1 MGDKKRSGKERK
13 WRKLPVAGLVLAS
26 VFLMGAAGGGSDG
39 TERKTITYESP
50 VFTGDGEAFRPKELL
65 EQGGITYRL
74 VSTNIRRAKKEG
86 ELTYLSSEFSCEL
99 EGNDAPPETAVIT
112 VWDETLEAEYQRE
125 VPLLEAKEQEIVWQ
139 EDFTFPIT
147 VSSYGADS
155 FMLGEYE
162 IPGDAEL
169 SEYGSSCWRF

>member
-1 MGDKKRSGKERK
+1 MAE
-13 WRKLPVAGLVLAS
+13 
-26 VFLMGAAGGGSDG
+26 AAGCGSCFGERFPDG
-39 TERKTITYESP
+39 RGRRRERWTERKTITYESP

-155 FMLGEYE
+155 FMLGNMKYREMQSFRNME
-162 IPGDAEL
+162 A
-169 SEYGSSCWRF
+169 SCWRF

>member
-1 MGDKKRSGKERK
+1 MAE
-13 WRKLPVAGLVLAS
+13 
-26 VFLMGAAGGGSDG
+26 AAGCGPCFGERFPDGRGGRRERWDG
-39 TERKTITYESP
+39 
-50 VFTGDGEAFRPKELL
+50 A
-65 EQGGITYRL
+65 ITYRL

-147 VSSYGADS
+147 VSSFGTRNNS
-155 FMLGEYE
+155 
-162 IPGDAEL
+162 I
-169 SEYGSSCWRF
+169 